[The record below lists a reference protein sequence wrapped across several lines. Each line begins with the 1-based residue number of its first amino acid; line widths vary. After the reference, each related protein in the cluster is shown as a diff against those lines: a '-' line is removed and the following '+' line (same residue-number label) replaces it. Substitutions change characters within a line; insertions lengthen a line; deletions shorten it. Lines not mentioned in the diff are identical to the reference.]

1 MLLREDI
8 VELIGRRR
16 RFESTRRIELHW
28 RAFGHG
34 WSITMIRENHSV
46 AAEVGGQHPGAEAF
60 FRAFRFEWGFFQSRD
75 AIAVPLLDPINPL
88 MGHAEAEGATLDALC
103 WLLRSRPDARARL
116 ADAKRM
122 RWLARDMAAQ
132 PLASKVVPDAALS
145 STVEILDQLQRLGF
159 THPILGRPMPDDEL
173 VSPRDVT
180 RRVLDALEGRPST
193 SASAIGAA
201 QVERE
206 VREHYYDVERWP
218 FDAIL
223 V

>member
-1 MLLREDI
+1 MLLRENI
-8 VELIGRRR
+8 VELIGRRG
-16 RFESTRRIELHW
+16 RFGSTRRIELHW

-34 WSITMIRENHSV
+34 WSITMIRERHSV
-46 AAEVGGQHPGAEAF
+46 AAEVGGQHPDAEAF

-75 AIAVPLLDPINPL
+75 AIAVPLLDPLNPL

-116 ADAKRM
+116 GDTKRM

-132 PLASKVVPDAALS
+132 PLASKVIPDEAP
-145 STVEILDQLQRLGF
+145 STTVAILDQLQRLGF
-159 THPILGRPMPDDEL
+159 THPVLGRPMPDDEL
-173 VSPRDVT
+173 ISPREVS
-180 RRVLDALEGRPST
+180 RRILDALEGRRST
-193 SASAIGAA
+193 LASAIDPA

-206 VREHYYDVERWP
+206 VMEHYYDVQRWP
-218 FDAIL
+218 FEAIL